1 MIFFFF
7 FGKSFWQGAQ
17 SCDHTAVLATGC
29 VKEEGCG
36 RSWTRGELGETDM
49 PCFRAQS
56 LGCELEKWWI
66 EGRFWR
72 DKGLDHFQNRAEG
85 GEEGWAQS
93 LPLTQGVHGRN
104 KMGPAGQL
112 HLHFSCKLLVSCMC
126 KNTSISACFIVSG
139 ITASGQALYTEQ
151 VDLVNSFLSKLWGHA
166 SNGNEILF

>member
-56 LGCELEKWWI
+56 LGCDWKNGELRADFE
-66 EGRFWR
+66 ET
-72 DKGLDHFQNRAEG
+72 KGWTISRTGQREVRKAGHRAYLSCKEFMG
-85 GEEGWAQS
+85 GTRWAQQVS
-93 LPLTQGVHGRN
+93 STCTS
-104 KMGPAGQL
+104 PA
-112 HLHFSCKLLVSCMC
+112 
-126 KNTSISACFIVSG
+126 
-139 ITASGQALYTEQ
+139 
-151 VDLVNSFLSKLWGHA
+151 SFLSHA
-166 SNGNEILF
+166 CARTLLFQLVLSYQG